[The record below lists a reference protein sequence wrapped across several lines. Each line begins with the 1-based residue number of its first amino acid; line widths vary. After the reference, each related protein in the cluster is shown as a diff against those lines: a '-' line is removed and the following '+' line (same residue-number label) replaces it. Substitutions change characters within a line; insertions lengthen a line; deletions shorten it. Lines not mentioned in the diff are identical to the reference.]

1 MNLMHNLTIPI
12 SMYDAPAKNVP
23 IANFTGRLG
32 CLVPSFCHKS
42 EIIGANNKI
51 NNGLIDWNTRFTK
64 VCFKM
69 KDQFHI

>member
-1 MNLMHNLTIPI
+1 
-12 SMYDAPAKNVP
+12 MYDAPAKNVP

-51 NNGLIDWNTRFTK
+51 NNGLIQLRDF
-64 VCFKM
+64 
-69 KDQFHI
+69 